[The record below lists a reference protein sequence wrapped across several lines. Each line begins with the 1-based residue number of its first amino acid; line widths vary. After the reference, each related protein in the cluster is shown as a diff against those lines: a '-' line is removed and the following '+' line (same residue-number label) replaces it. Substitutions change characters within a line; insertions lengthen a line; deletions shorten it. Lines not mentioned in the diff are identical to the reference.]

1 MKKSNIDSSDLLA
14 LLGVAILA
22 GSAGLVYAP
31 AGGILVGLYFLA
43 VASRKG

>member
-1 MKKSNIDSSDLLA
+1 MTKPNIDSRDLLA

-22 GSAGLVYAP
+22 TSAGVVFLP
-31 AGGILVGLYFLA
+31 AGGIIVGGYFLL